1 MDRIGDARNLKQNL
15 KYNLQTKFFNRTGRN
30 ISRFVKKLLFLFRN
44 NLYNKK
50 LNFLEVKVQF
60 LEYIFYELL
69 LTNTE
74 YRNRVCREL
83 MY

>member
-1 MDRIGDARNLKQNL
+1 MFQPYRSKHFKICNN
-15 KYNLQTKFFNRTGRN
+15 
-30 ISRFVKKLLFLFRN
+30 KLLFLFRN